1 MLHQMHVE
9 LVETK
14 KRYEERRANKKPF
27 IYKEIDFPS
36 ISGDRN
42 RERKTAPGN
51 TFSHLITSVIPDQL
65 YIFFS
70 YFSYTVKF
78 HNSINAL

>member
-9 LVETK
+9 LMETK
-14 KRYEERRANKKPF
+14 KRYEEKRAKPF

-42 RERKTAPGN
+42 RERKIAAGN
-51 TFSHLITSVIPDQL
+51 TCTMLFKCIGHSL
-65 YIFFS
+65 
-70 YFSYTVKF
+70 
-78 HNSINAL
+78 